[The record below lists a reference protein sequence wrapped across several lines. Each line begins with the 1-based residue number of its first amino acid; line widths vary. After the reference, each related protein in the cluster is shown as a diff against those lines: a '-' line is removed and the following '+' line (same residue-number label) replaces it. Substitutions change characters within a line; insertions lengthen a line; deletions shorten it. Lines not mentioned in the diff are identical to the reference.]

1 MAKANLRL
9 KKPSSYAPLASRV
22 AVLDV
27 LWGGISPLAAFLLRD
42 GTIYSPAGVTRY
54 CVISFFVSLLVFQ
67 WFQTSSPISR
77 FYSLRDAFELFK
89 ACVLI
94 AALTA
99 VASFLLTRL
108 EEAPRSIPI
117 LHFLLLAAG
126 LLGGRVLLRLR
137 QSHRD
142 APLSQAGNDVDHV
155 LIIQAS
161 RLAWFFTKMV
171 EELAPDRYRIV
182 AILDDE
188 PKLKHRSLNGYP
200 IVGAP
205 SDLEKI
211 VADYAMH
218 GVRIDKVVLAAQPQ
232 DLAPDSWED
241 VSRLCRKLDIVLQI
255 LPERLISEDA
265 ADRADGGGVVV
276 AHPNAAAIAPQYDLG
291 KSLDRPFWALKR
303 AGDLALALFSAVV
316 LSPIAVVVCVLV
328 LIDVGIPVV
337 FWQQRVGR
345 NGAPLYLYKFR
356 TLQTLFDR
364 QTKERRLAQEPS
376 AVGRFL
382 QTTRL
387 DELPQLWNIISGDM
401 SSVGPRPLLPA
412 DQPDDLEVRLMVR
425 PGLTGWAQVCGGK
438 LISADEKNAL
448 DAWYIRHASLWL
460 DLKIIGRTIWMLSV
474 TGDRRDEKAISI
486 ALLDRSYGEVVALPR
501 PAAARKRRRTASSNR
516 LNYRTV
522 PNRAHSFPGP
532 APPCRQAQA
541 WATCVARSQWPAAS
555 RALRARAPDRRPERA
570 DRRAGAGRIAPQRRA
585 R

>member
-1 MAKANLRL
+1 VARANLRL

-42 GTIYSPAGVTRY
+42 GTIYSPGGVARY

-99 VASFLLTRL
+99 VASFLWTRL

-117 LHFLLLAAG
+117 LQFLLLAAG
-126 LLGGRVLLRLR
+126 LLGGRAQLRLR
-137 QSHRD
+137 QSRRD
-142 APLSQAGNDVDHV
+142 APLSQAADNVDHV

-200 IVGAP
+200 IIGTP

-232 DLAPDSWED
+232 DLAPGSWDD

-265 ADRADGGGVVV
+265 ADRMDGVVV
-276 AHPNAAAIAPQYDLG
+276 HPNAAVIAPQYDLSE
-291 KSLDRPFWALKR
+291 SLDRPFWALKR
-303 AGDLALALFSAVV
+303 TGDLALALFAAVV
-316 LSPIAVVVCVLV
+316 MSPIAVVVCVLV

-376 AVGRFL
+376 PIGRFL

-448 DAWYIRHASLWL
+448 DAWYIRHASLRL
-460 DLKIIGRTIWMLSV
+460 DLKIIVRTVWMLSV

-486 ALLDRSYGEVVALPR
+486 ALLDRSYGEVVALP
-501 PAAARKRRRTASSNR
+501 
-516 LNYRTV
+516 
-522 PNRAHSFPGP
+522 H
-532 APPCRQAQA
+532 
-541 WATCVARSQWPAAS
+541 AAS
-555 RALRARAPDRRPERA
+555 AKNRPDGIVKSA
-570 DRRAGAGRIAPQRRA
+570 
-585 R
+585 

>member
-1 MAKANLRL
+1 M
-9 KKPSSYAPLASRV
+9 

-42 GTIYSPAGVTRY
+42 GTIYSPGGVARY

-117 LHFLLLAAG
+117 LQFLLLAAG

-142 APLSQAGNDVDHV
+142 APLSQAADNVDHV

-200 IVGAP
+200 IIGAP

-232 DLAPDSWED
+232 DLAPDSWD
-241 VSRLCRKLDIVLQI
+241 DLSRLCRELNIVLQI

-265 ADRADGGGVVV
+265 ADRTDGVVV
-276 AHPNAAAIAPQYDLG
+276 HPNAAVIAPQYDLSE
-291 KSLDRPFWALKR
+291 SLDRPFWALKR

-316 LSPIAVVVCVLV
+316 MSPIVVVVCGLV
-328 LIDVGIPVV
+328 LLDVGIPVV

-345 NGAPLYLYKFR
+345 NGVPLHLYKFR
-356 TLQTLFDR
+356 TMQTLFDR

-376 AVGRFL
+376 AIGRFL

-401 SSVGPRPLLPA
+401 SLVGPRPLLPA
-412 DQPDDLEVRLMVR
+412 DQPDDLGVRLMVR
-425 PGLTGWAQVCGGK
+425 PGLSGWAQVCGGK

-448 DAWYIRHASLWL
+448 DAWYIRHASPWL
-460 DLKIIGRTIWMLSV
+460 DLKIIIRTIWMLSA

-486 ALLDRSYGEVVALPR
+486 AMLDRPYGEVVALPQ
-501 PAAARKRRRTASSNR
+501 AAARNE
-516 LNYRTV
+516 
-522 PNRAHSFPGP
+522 PGGIVKS
-532 APPCRQAQA
+532 A
-541 WATCVARSQWPAAS
+541 
-555 RALRARAPDRRPERA
+555 
-570 DRRAGAGRIAPQRRA
+570 
-585 R
+585 

>member
-1 MAKANLRL
+1 VAKAKLRL
-9 KKPSSYAPLASRV
+9 NKPSSYTPLVSRV

-27 LWGGISPLAAFLLRD
+27 LWGGISPFAAFLLRD
-42 GTIYSPAGVTRY
+42 GAIYSPSSVARY
-54 CVISFFVSLLVFQ
+54 CGVSFFVSLLVFQ

-94 AALTA
+94 AALSA
-99 VASFLLTRL
+99 VAAFLLTRL
-108 EEAPRSIPI
+108 EDAPRSIPI

-137 QSHRD
+137 QNYRD
-142 APLSQAGNDVDHV
+142 APLSEAAKNVDRV

-182 AILDDE
+182 AILDEE

-200 IVGAP
+200 IIGAP
-205 SDLEKI
+205 ADLEKV

-232 DLAPDSWED
+232 DLSPGTWED
-241 VSRLCRKLDIVLQI
+241 VSRLCLTLNIVLQV

-265 ADRADGGGVVV
+265 ANRAESVVI
-276 AHPNAAAIAPQYDLG
+276 AHPNALAIARQYDFN
-291 KSLDRPFWALKR
+291 KSLDRPFWAFKR
-303 AGDLALALFSAVV
+303 GFDLVLALISAVV
-316 LSPIAVVVCVLV
+316 LSPIAVVVCGLVVL
-328 LIDVGIPVV
+328 DVGLPIV

-345 NGAPLYLYKFR
+345 NGAPLHLYKFR

-376 AVGRFL
+376 SIGRFL
-382 QTTRL
+382 QRTRL
-387 DELPQLWNIISGDM
+387 DELPQLWNILSGDM
-401 SSVGPRPLLPA
+401 SLVGPRPLLPA

-425 PGLTGWAQVCGGK
+425 PGLTGWAQVSGGK

-448 DAWYIRHASLWL
+448 DAWYIRYASLWL
-460 DLKIIGRTIWMLSV
+460 DLKIAIRTIWMLLV

-486 ALLDRSYGEVVALPR
+486 ALLTHSYSEVTDLPHSIAEQALGG
-501 PAAARKRRRTASSNR
+501 ASASSNVNLSPTLS
-516 LNYRTV
+516 LNCTTGKRSASGVSEPVLPGVSSTRT
-522 PNRAHSFPGP
+522 GK
-532 APPCRQAQA
+532 
-541 WATCVARSQWPAAS
+541 
-555 RALRARAPDRRPERA
+555 
-570 DRRAGAGRIAPQRRA
+570 
-585 R
+585 

>member
-1 MAKANLRL
+1 M
-9 KKPSSYAPLASRV
+9 SRV

-42 GTIYSPAGVTRY
+42 GTIYSPSGVARY
-54 CVISFFVSLLVFQ
+54 CGISFFVSLLVFQ

-94 AALTA
+94 AALSA
-99 VASFLLTRL
+99 VAAFLLTRL
-108 EEAPRSIPI
+108 EDAPRSIPI

-137 QSHRD
+137 QSYRD
-142 APLSQAGNDVDHV
+142 APLSEAAKNVDRV

-200 IVGAP
+200 IIGAP
-205 SDLEKI
+205 ADLEKV

-232 DLAPDSWED
+232 DLSPGTWED
-241 VSRLCRKLDIVLQI
+241 VSRLCRTLNIVLQV

-265 ADRADGGGVVV
+265 ADRVESVDIAQ
-276 AHPNAAAIAPQYDLG
+276 PNALAIARQYDFN
-291 KSLDRPFWALKR
+291 KSLDRPFWAFKR
-303 AGDLALALFSAVV
+303 GADLVLALTAAVV
-316 LSPIAVVVCVLV
+316 LSPIAVVVCGLV
-328 LIDVGIPVV
+328 LLDVGIPIV

-345 NGAPLYLYKFR
+345 NGAPLHLYKFR

-364 QTKERRLAQEPS
+364 QTKERRVAQQPS
-376 AVGRFL
+376 AIGRFL
-382 QTTRL
+382 QRTRF
-387 DELPQLWNIISGDM
+387 DELPQLWNILSGDM
-401 SSVGPRPLLPA
+401 SLIGPRPLLPA

-438 LISADEKNAL
+438 SISADEKNAL

-460 DLKIIGRTIWMLSV
+460 DLKIAIRTIWMLLV
-474 TGDRRDEKAISI
+474 TGDRRDEKAIAM
-486 ALLDRSYGEVVALPR
+486 ALLVHSYSEVVDLPHATAGQALGGASAASNASLSPALSLNSTTVRRSASGMSEPAVEDRALPGV
-501 PAAARKRRRTASSNR
+501 SSNR
-516 LNYRTV
+516 T
-522 PNRAHSFPGP
+522 GK
-532 APPCRQAQA
+532 
-541 WATCVARSQWPAAS
+541 
-555 RALRARAPDRRPERA
+555 
-570 DRRAGAGRIAPQRRA
+570 
-585 R
+585 

>member
-1 MAKANLRL
+1 VAKAKLRL
-9 KKPSSYAPLASRV
+9 NKPSSYTPSVSRV

-42 GTIYSPAGVTRY
+42 GTIYSPPGVARY
-54 CVISFFVSLLVFQ
+54 CLISFFISLLIFQ

-117 LHFLLLAAG
+117 LQFLLLAAG
-126 LLGGRVLLRLR
+126 LLGARALSRLR
-137 QSHRD
+137 QSYRD
-142 APLSQAGNDVDHV
+142 TPLSGAAKNLEHV
-155 LIIQAS
+155 LIIEAS
-161 RLAWFFTKMV
+161 RLAWFYTKMV

-200 IVGAP
+200 IIGAP
-205 SDLEKI
+205 ADLEKI

-232 DLAPDSWED
+232 DLTPGTWED
-241 VSRLCRKLDIVLQI
+241 VSRLCRKLNIVLQI

-265 ADRADGGGVVV
+265 ADRTAGVVV
-276 AHPNAAAIAPQYDLG
+276 AHPNAAAAAAQYDMSQ
-291 KSLDRPFWALKR
+291 SLDRPFWALKR
-303 AGDLALALFSAVV
+303 GGDLALALFAAVV
-316 LSPIAVVVCVLV
+316 LSPITVVVCGLV
-328 LIDVGIPVV
+328 LLDVGTPVV

-345 NGAPLYLYKFR
+345 NGAPLHLHKFR

-364 QTKERRLAQEPS
+364 QTKERRLAQQPS
-376 AVGRFL
+376 AIGRFL
-382 QTTRL
+382 QRTRL
-387 DELPQLWNIISGDM
+387 DEVPQLWNIVSGDM
-401 SSVGPRPLLPA
+401 SLVGPRPLLPA
-412 DQPDDLEVRLMVR
+412 DQPDDREVRLTVR
-425 PGLTGWAQVCGGK
+425 PGLSGWAQVCGGK

-460 DLKIIGRTIWMLSV
+460 DLKIIMRTIWMLAA

-486 ALLDRSYGEVVALPR
+486 ALLDWSYGEVVELPQ
-501 PAAARKRRRTASSNR
+501 AAAPVRTE
-516 LNYRTV
+516 
-522 PNRAHSFPGP
+522 
-532 APPCRQAQA
+532 
-541 WATCVARSQWPAAS
+541 
-555 RALRARAPDRRPERA
+555 PDGIVKSA
-570 DRRAGAGRIAPQRRA
+570 
-585 R
+585 

>member
-1 MAKANLRL
+1 MAKAKLRL
-9 KKPSSYAPLASRV
+9 NKPSSYTPLLSRV

-27 LWGGISPLAAFLLRD
+27 LCGGVSPVAAFLLRD
-42 GTIYSPAGVTRY
+42 GGIYSPPAVTRY

-99 VASFLLTRL
+99 AASFLLTRL

-126 LLGGRVLLRLR
+126 LLGGRALSRVR
-137 QSHRD
+137 QSYRD
-142 APLSQAGNDVDHV
+142 TPLSEAAKNVDQV

-171 EELAPDRYRIV
+171 EELASDRYRIV

-200 IVGAP
+200 IIGAP
-205 SDLEKI
+205 ADLEKI

-232 DLAPDSWED
+232 DLTPGTWED
-241 VSRLCRKLDIVLQI
+241 VSRLCRKLSIVLQI

-265 ADRADGGGVVV
+265 ADRTVGVVA
-276 AHPNAAAIAPQYDLG
+276 AHPNAAAAAPQYDVSQ
-291 KSLDRPFWALKR
+291 SLDRPFWALKR
-303 AGDLALALFSAVV
+303 GGDLVLALVSIVV
-316 LSPIAVVVCVLV
+316 LSPIAVVVCLLVLV
-328 LIDVGIPVV
+328 DVGAPVV

-345 NGAPLYLYKFR
+345 NGAPLHLYKFR

-364 QTKERRLAQEPS
+364 QTKERRLAQQPS
-376 AVGRFL
+376 AIGRFL
-382 QTTRL
+382 QRTRL
-387 DELPQLWNIISGDM
+387 DELPQLWNILSGDM
-401 SSVGPRPLLPA
+401 SLVGPRPLLPA
-412 DQPDDLEVRLMVR
+412 DQPDDLEARLMVR
-425 PGLTGWAQVCGGK
+425 PGLTGLAQVSGGK

-460 DLKIIGRTIWMLSV
+460 DLKIIMRTIWMLSA
-474 TGDRRDEKAISI
+474 TGDRRDERAISI
-486 ALLDRSYGEVVALPR
+486 ALLDRSYGEVVELPH
-501 PAAARKRRRTASSNR
+501 AAAA
-516 LNYRTV
+516 
-522 PNRAHSFPGP
+522 P
-532 APPCRQAQA
+532 APNE
-541 WATCVARSQWPAAS
+541 
-555 RALRARAPDRRPERA
+555 PDSIVKSA
-570 DRRAGAGRIAPQRRA
+570 
-585 R
+585 

>member
-142 APLSQAGNDVDHV
+142 APLSQAAKDVDHV

-232 DLAPDSWED
+232 DLAPDSWDD

-265 ADRADGGGVVV
+265 ADRPDSVVV

-328 LIDVGIPVV
+328 LSTSASRSCSGSSASDATARRFTFINSGRCKHCSTAKP
-337 FWQQRVGR
+337 R
-345 NGAPLYLYKFR
+345 NGAW
-356 TLQTLFDR
+356 
-364 QTKERRLAQEPS
+364 RRSRPPS
-376 AVGRFL
+376 GGSCKRRASMNCRSCGISFPAICRRSARGRYC
-382 QTTRL
+382 RR
-387 DELPQLWNIISGDM
+387 IS
-401 SSVGPRPLLPA
+401 
-412 DQPDDLEVRLMVR
+412 
-425 PGLTGWAQVCGGK
+425 
-438 LISADEKNAL
+438 
-448 DAWYIRHASLWL
+448 
-460 DLKIIGRTIWMLSV
+460 RTISKCGSW
-474 TGDRRDEKAISI
+474 
-486 ALLDRSYGEVVALPR
+486 
-501 PAAARKRRRTASSNR
+501 
-516 LNYRTV
+516 
-522 PNRAHSFPGP
+522 
-532 APPCRQAQA
+532 C
-541 WATCVARSQWPAAS
+541 
-555 RALRARAPDRRPERA
+555 
-570 DRRAGAGRIAPQRRA
+570 GRV
-585 R
+585 

>member
-1 MAKANLRL
+1 VAKANRRL

-42 GTIYSPAGVTRY
+42 GTIYSPAGVARY
-54 CVISFFVSLLVFQ
+54 CVISFFVSVLVFQ

-108 EEAPRSIPI
+108 EDAPRSIPI

-137 QSHRD
+137 QSYRD
-142 APLSQAGNDVDHV
+142 TPLSQAAKDVDHV

-200 IVGAP
+200 IIGAP
-205 SDLEKI
+205 ADLEKI

-232 DLAPDSWED
+232 DLTPGSWED
-241 VSRLCRKLDIVLQI
+241 VSRLCRKLNIALQI

-265 ADRADGGGVVV
+265 ADRPEGVVV
-276 AHPNAAAIAPQYDLG
+276 APPNAVASAPQYDLS

-303 AGDLALALFSAVV
+303 GGDLVLSLFSAVV
-316 LSPIAVVVCVLV
+316 LSPIAVVVCILV

-345 NGAPLYLYKFR
+345 NGTPLHLYKFR

-364 QTKERRLAQEPS
+364 QTKERRVAQQPS
-376 AVGRFL
+376 AIGRFL
-382 QTTRL
+382 QRTRF
-387 DELPQLWNIISGDM
+387 DELPQLWNILSGDM
-401 SSVGPRPLLPA
+401 SLVGPRPLLPA

-425 PGLTGWAQVCGGK
+425 PGLTGWAQVSGGK

-460 DLKIIGRTIWMLSV
+460 DLKISIRTIWMLLV
-474 TGDRRDEKAISI
+474 TGDRRDEKAIAK
-486 ALLDRSYGEVVALPR
+486 ALLVHSYGEIVDVPHS
-501 PAAARKRRRTASSNR
+501 TA
-516 LNYRTV
+516 
-522 PNRAHSFPGP
+522 
-532 APPCRQAQA
+532 AQA
-541 WATCVARSQWPAAS
+541 PAEH
-555 RALRARAPDRRPERA
+555 RL
-570 DRRAGAGRIAPQRRA
+570 GQT
-585 R
+585 